1 MSKIKNIVFD
11 FGGVL
16 IDWNPRYLYRSY
28 FGGDEEKMEWFLQ
41 NICTYAWNIQM
52 DGGKPFSE
60 GVAELTAQ
68 HPEWAEA
75 IKVYH
80 TRWAEMIGGE
90 VEGTASLLRRLKEV
104 GYHVYGLTN
113 WSMETYPMI
122 RDSYE
127 VFSLFEGVVV
137 SGEEC
142 LLKPDEK
149 IYRCLLERYSLK
161 AEESVFLDDNADNVA
176 GAEAVGM
183 EAIRFE
189 NAAQAEQELK
199 ARFNID
205 LSK

>member
-28 FGGDEEKMEWFLQ
+28 FAGDEEKMEWFLQ
-41 NICTYAWNIQM
+41 NVCTYPWNIQM
-52 DGGKPFSE
+52 DGGKPFAE

-75 IKVYH
+75 IGVYH

-90 VEGTASLLRRLKEV
+90 VEGTASLIKRLKAA
-104 GYHVYGLTN
+104 GYRVFGLTN
-113 WSMETYPMI
+113 WSMETYPLI

-137 SGEEC
+137 SGEEH
-142 LLKPDEK
+142 LLKPDGK
-149 IYRCLLERYSLK
+149 IYRCLLERYSLE

-183 EAIRFE
+183 EAVRFVD
-189 NAAQAEQELK
+189 AQQAEAELK
-199 ARFNID
+199 SRFGIE
-205 LSK
+205 L

>member
-28 FGGDEEKMEWFLQ
+28 FAGDEERMEWFLQ
-41 NICTYAWNIQM
+41 NVCTYPWNIQM
-52 DGGKPFSE
+52 DGGKPFAE
-60 GVAELTAQ
+60 GVAELTAL

-75 IKVYH
+75 IGVYH

-90 VEGTASLLRRLKEV
+90 VEGTASLIKRLKAA
-104 GYHVYGLTN
+104 GYRVFGLTN
-113 WSMETYPMI
+113 WSMETYPLI

-137 SGEEC
+137 SGEEH
-142 LLKPDEK
+142 LLKPDGK
-149 IYRCLLERYSLK
+149 IYRCLLERYSLE
-161 AEESVFLDDNADNVA
+161 AAESVFLDDNADNVA

-183 EAIRFE
+183 EAVRFVD
-189 NAAQAEQELK
+189 AQQAEAELK
-199 ARFNID
+199 SRFGIE
-205 LSK
+205 L

>member
-28 FGGDEEKMEWFLQ
+28 FAGDEERMEWFLQ
-41 NICTYAWNIQM
+41 NVCTYPWNIQM
-52 DGGKPFSE
+52 DGGKPFAE
-60 GVAELTAQ
+60 GVAELTAL

-75 IKVYH
+75 IGVYH

-90 VEGTASLLRRLKEV
+90 VEGTASLIKRLKAA
-104 GYHVYGLTN
+104 GYRVFGLTN
-113 WSMETYPMI
+113 WSMETYPLI
-122 RDSYE
+122 RDNYE

-137 SGEEC
+137 SGEEH

-149 IYRCLLERYSLK
+149 IYRCLLERYSLE
-161 AEESVFLDDNADNVA
+161 AAESVFLDDNADNVA

-183 EAIRFE
+183 EAVRFVD
-189 NAAQAEQELK
+189 AQQAEAELK
-199 ARFNID
+199 SRFGIE
-205 LSK
+205 L

>member
-1 MSKIKNIVFD
+1 MIKNIVFD

-16 IDWNPRYLYRSY
+16 VDWNPRYLYYPY
-28 FGGDEEKMEWFLQ
+28 FNGDEAQAEWFLA
-41 NICTYAWNIQM
+41 NICTYTWNVQM

-68 HPEWAEA
+68 YPEWAEA
-75 IKVYH
+75 IEVYH
-80 TRWAEMIGGE
+80 SRWNEMIGGE
-90 VEGTASLLRRLKEV
+90 VEGTASLVRRLKEA
-104 GYHVYGLTN
+104 GYRVYGLTN
-113 WSMETYPMI
+113 WSLETYPMI
-122 RDSYE
+122 RDRYK

-137 SGEEC
+137 SGAEC

-183 EAIRFE
+183 AAIRFE
-189 NAAQAEQELK
+189 SATQAEQELRT
-199 ARFNID
+199 RFNIE

>member
-41 NICTYAWNIQM
+41 NVCTYPWNIQM
-52 DGGKPFSE
+52 DGGKPFAE

-75 IKVYH
+75 IGVYH

-90 VEGTASLLRRLKEV
+90 VEGTASLIKRLKAA
-104 GYHVYGLTN
+104 GYRVFGLTN
-113 WSMETYPMI
+113 WSMETYPLI

-137 SGEEC
+137 SGEEH

-149 IYRCLLERYSLK
+149 IYRCLLERYSLE
-161 AEESVFLDDNADNVA
+161 AAESVFLDDNADNVA

-183 EAIRFE
+183 EAVRFVD
-189 NAAQAEQELK
+189 AQQAEAELK
-199 ARFNID
+199 SRFGIE
-205 LSK
+205 L

>member
-28 FGGDEEKMEWFLQ
+28 FAGDEERMEWFLQ
-41 NICTYAWNIQM
+41 NVCTYPWNIQM
-52 DGGKPFSE
+52 DGGKPFAE
-60 GVAELTAQ
+60 GVEELTAQ

-75 IKVYH
+75 IGVYH
-80 TRWAEMIGGE
+80 TRWTEMIGGE
-90 VEGTASLLRRLKEV
+90 VEGTASLIKRLKAA
-104 GYHVYGLTN
+104 GYRVFGLTN
-113 WSMETYPMI
+113 WSMETYPLI
-122 RDSYE
+122 RDNYE

-137 SGEEC
+137 SGEEH
-142 LLKPDEK
+142 LLKPEAR
-149 IYRCLLERYSLK
+149 IYRCLLNRYGLN

-189 NAAQAEQELK
+189 SAEQAEQELK
-199 ARFNID
+199 SRFGIE
-205 LSK
+205 L

>member
-28 FGGDEEKMEWFLQ
+28 FAGDEERMEWFLQ
-41 NICTYAWNIQM
+41 NVCTYPWNIQM
-52 DGGKPFSE
+52 DGGKPFAE

-75 IKVYH
+75 IGVYH

-90 VEGTASLLRRLKEV
+90 VDGTASLIKRLKAA
-104 GYHVYGLTN
+104 GYRVFGLTN
-113 WSMETYPMI
+113 WSMETYPLI
-122 RDSYE
+122 RDNYE

-137 SGEEC
+137 SGEEH

-149 IYRCLLERYSLK
+149 IYRCLLERYSLE
-161 AEESVFLDDNADNVA
+161 AAESVFLDDNADNVA

-183 EAIRFE
+183 EAVRFVD
-189 NAAQAEQELK
+189 AQQAEAELK
-199 ARFNID
+199 SRFGIE
-205 LSK
+205 L

>member
-28 FGGDEEKMEWFLQ
+28 FAGDEERMEWFLQ
-41 NICTYAWNIQM
+41 NVCTYPWNIQM
-52 DGGKPFSE
+52 DGGKPFAE
-60 GVAELTAQ
+60 GVAELTAL

-75 IKVYH
+75 IGIYH

-90 VEGTASLLRRLKEV
+90 VDGTASLIKRLKAA
-104 GYHVYGLTN
+104 GYRVFGLTN
-113 WSMETYPMI
+113 WSMETYPLI
-122 RDSYE
+122 RDNYD

-137 SGEEC
+137 SGEEH

-149 IYRCLLERYSLK
+149 IYRCLLERYSLE
-161 AEESVFLDDNADNVA
+161 AAESVFLDDNADNVA

-183 EAIRFE
+183 EALRFVD
-189 NAAQAEQELK
+189 AQQAEAELK
-199 ARFNID
+199 SRFGIE
-205 LSK
+205 L

>member
-28 FGGDEEKMEWFLQ
+28 FAGDEERMEWFLQ
-41 NICTYAWNIQM
+41 NVCTYPWNIQM
-52 DGGKPFSE
+52 DGGKPFAE

-75 IKVYH
+75 IGIYH

-90 VEGTASLLRRLKEV
+90 VEGTASLIKRLKAA
-104 GYHVYGLTN
+104 GYRVFGLTN
-113 WSMETYPMI
+113 WSMETYPLI
-122 RDSYE
+122 RDNYE

-137 SGEEC
+137 SGEEH

-149 IYRCLLERYSLK
+149 IYRCLLERYSLE
-161 AEESVFLDDNADNVA
+161 AAESVFLDDNADNVA

-183 EAIRFE
+183 EAVRFVDAE
-189 NAAQAEQELK
+189 QAEAELK
-199 ARFNID
+199 ARFGIE
-205 LSK
+205 L